1 MVEVEAVVMV
11 GAAMDMG
18 AIPSGADMEEAKE
31 VTEVEKVAVTSVA
44 VVMGEAKAVTVEVD
58 MAGRNTT
65 KPGKLKMRHSD

>member
-18 AIPSGADMEEAKE
+18 AILPGADMEEAKE

-44 VVMGEAKAVTVEVD
+44 VVMEEAKAVTVEVD

-65 KPGKLKMRHSD
+65 RPGKLKMRHSD